1 MRQVPLAGGLIKMG
15 EVPVRVAD
23 LADLMLN
30 GEPLT
35 LMLALLFLLLVDL
48 NFDGAVVESPV
59 FHHLHVLQ
67 RWVEKGG
74 RGAPVEQG
82 GVAVGCMIG

>member
-1 MRQVPLAGGLIKMG
+1 MRQVPQAGSLVELG

-23 LADLMLN
+23 LADLMLY
-30 GEPLT
+30 GEALT

-59 FHHLHVLQ
+59 LHYLYVLHG
-67 RWVEKGG
+67 RVEKG
-74 RGAPVEQG
+74 
-82 GVAVGCMIG
+82 

>member
-1 MRQVPLAGGLIKMG
+1 MRQVPLAGGLVELG
-15 EVPVRVAD
+15 EIPIRVTY
-23 LADLMLN
+23 LADLMLY

-35 LMLALLFLLLVDL
+35 VMLALLFLLLVDL
-48 NFDGAVVESPV
+48 YFDGAVVKSPV
-59 FHHLHVLQ
+59 LHHLHVLH